1 MKEFDQKGCYSFSK
15 ITSVTIPLLFSMLV
29 EHLIGMTD
37 TAFLGRVSEVAL
49 GASALGSVYFLAFFV
64 IGTGFSFGAQILIA
78 RRNGEKN
85 FSKIGQICYSSGF
98 FLIIMSFLLIGF
110 ILMFSDDLMPL
121 MIKSQDVCQATVDYV
136 NYRAFGLLFVFISSL
151 FRAFYVGIAR
161 TKILTYTSIVML
173 LSNVILNYSL
183 IFGKFG
189 MPQMGISGAALAS
202 AIAEAIAMIF
212 VIIFSLKTVDLKK
225 YGFYAWRACFK
236 LGILKKVLTVSLWMM
251 LQPFLSI
258 AVWFF
263 FFIAIER
270 LGERPLAIINLARTV
285 SALPFIIIHAC
296 ATTANSLI
304 SNLIGEGKI
313 DQVKRLLLKML
324 AAGYI
329 AVVPL
334 LVFFTVFPK
343 FNLRIFTDNLE
354 LINASIDVIYVMC
367 IATFLQVT
375 AFILFNSVSGT
386 GAVRMVVLIE
396 STTLALYAI
405 YVYIA
410 IIKYQVT
417 PAIAWTS
424 EILYQGVT
432 IIFCLSYLLTGK
444 WKNKQI

>member
-1 MKEFDQKGCYSFSK
+1 
-15 ITSVTIPLLFSMLV
+15 MLV

-85 FSKIGQICYSSGF
+85 FSKIGQICYASGF
-98 FLIIMSFLLIGF
+98 FLIIMSLLLIGV
-110 ILMFSDDLMPL
+110 ILVFSDDLMPL
-121 MIKSQDVCQATVDYV
+121 MIKSQDVCKATVDYV

-161 TKILTYTSIVML
+161 TKILSYTSIVML
-173 LSNVILNYSL
+173 GSNVILNYSL

-270 LGERPLAIINLARTV
+270 LGERPLAIINLAHKKKDLLFTN
-285 SALPFIIIHAC
+285 P
-296 ATTANSLI
+296 SLI
-304 SNLIGEGKI
+304 SLHSAPDQPSDSMGEMFS
-313 DQVKRLLLKML
+313 LF
-324 AAGYI
+324 
-329 AVVPL
+329 PL
-334 LVFFTVFPK
+334 
-343 FNLRIFTDNLE
+343 
-354 LINASIDVIYVMC
+354 
-367 IATFLQVT
+367 
-375 AFILFNSVSGT
+375 
-386 GAVRMVVLIE
+386 
-396 STTLALYAI
+396 
-405 YVYIA
+405 
-410 IIKYQVT
+410 
-417 PAIAWTS
+417 S
-424 EILYQGVT
+424 EEKSNRQCCV
-432 IIFCLSYLLTGK
+432 
-444 WKNKQI
+444 